1 MAHAVCPNRA
11 LVTSA
16 LDKAIRNRAAQPGV
30 VMRSNHGVQYT
41 SWAFTDRA
49 RASGLLPSM
58 GFIGD
63 CYDNVMIESCWG
75 RVQNELLNGQRWR
88 THLELANALFDYLE
102 IFHNRRRRCPFRDA
116 SDLQRCAVEDSSWTL
131 REPVTCRNA
140 TAPVNGHRRRRSAL
154 GMLTPIG
161 YELRISAAEPV
172 A

>member
-88 THLELANALFDYLE
+88 AHLEPANALFDYLE
-102 IFHNRRRRCPFRDA
+102 IFHNR
-116 SDLQRCAVEDSSWTL
+116 
-131 REPVTCRNA
+131 
-140 TAPVNGHRRRRSAL
+140 RRRRSAL